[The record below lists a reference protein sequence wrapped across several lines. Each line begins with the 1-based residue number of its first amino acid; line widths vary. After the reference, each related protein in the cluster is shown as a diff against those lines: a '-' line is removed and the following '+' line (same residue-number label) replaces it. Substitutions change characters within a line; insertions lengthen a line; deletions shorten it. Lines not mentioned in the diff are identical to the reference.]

1 MSGVAGHLSVLLE
14 LRHAAVISPDC
25 VVVAL
30 VALSAPSVAAVP
42 ALAAA
47 APKMR
52 LLLAALLPTTAA
64 MPKYFTFYGNDAVNQ
79 HSWSNVGTAGLPDI
93 IGAPPHL
100 SFGRGGAECA
110 CARCVREVRAE
121 GALVRR
127 RLGALPRLA
136 AGVPPQRIVQL

>member
-1 MSGVAGHLSVLLE
+1 
-14 LRHAAVISPDC
+14 
-25 VVVAL
+25 
-30 VALSAPSVAAVP
+30 
-42 ALAAA
+42 
-47 APKMR
+47 MR

-93 IGAPPHL
+93 IGASHPTPARAP
-100 SFGRGGAECA
+100 GRAAPAGADECA

-127 RLGALPRLA
+127 WLGALPRVA
-136 AGVPPQRIVQL
+136 AGVPPQRVVQL